1 MDEFLKQIAVIL
13 EVENVNASDPLASFT
28 QLDSM
33 GVLSV
38 IAMLDAS
45 YGVNISTTDIGR
57 MSTVGELWAH
67 VQCIKRGCA

>member
-13 EVENVNASDPLASFT
+13 EVENVNASDPLAAFA

-38 IAMLDAS
+38 IAMLDAN

-57 MSTVGELWAH
+57 MNTVGDLWAY
-67 VQCIKRGCA
+67 VQWIKKGCR